1 MRIPSWKALVHGLL
15 CAAFCGSIAT
25 FGGPAAAQDALPPQG
40 AYPPGYAAGMEAMA
54 EPMLGPGI
62 YGSAEGPPP
71 NAWPGVNPYPAGNYE
86 RLANERGIW
95 EYEDNRD
102 QRRKYK
108 FGIDYIQGWGVKP
121 GPQVLIGDPNAYLHA
136 YPTDDEFD
144 IPFTRLTNADY
155 GEAQPFSFW
164 PARFTNWFGDLC
176 MNGIRANFGWEIY
189 DHQEFQVS
197 GFALFEATQQFTN
210 YGGDRT
216 ADDIDLNIF
225 RLPLFDG
232 TEFGTTIPYDS
243 FLDLRYR
250 QQVYGID
257 FDYWSSPFYDSKNFM
272 VRMELGV
279 KYLYIKEQFRM
290 QAGDSGLDY
299 QYNAEDGTITPEPPP
314 LPLFPDGA
322 LFSFIDPFVTT
333 INSQVTSNL
342 VGPMI
347 GARADLGGDKF
358 KIWGQVKFGALANM
372 ETSTVWSQNVRPQ
385 VLQSI
390 YGPGPTSS
398 RTREHTYITPVFQT
412 GINGEFGF
420 MSYLP
425 IIKQIPII
433 NLSKFRLGYDY
444 TLIGALSRPAQVLQY
459 NVDVIDLKTKRQ
471 NFSIKT
477 LNFGLGW
484 DF

>member
-1 MRIPSWKALVHGLL
+1 
-15 CAAFCGSIAT
+15 
-25 FGGPAAAQDALPPQG
+25 
-40 AYPPGYAAGMEAMA
+40 MA

-121 GPQVLIGDPNAYLHA
+121 GPQVLIGDPNAYLRA
-136 YPTDDEFD
+136 YPTDDTFD
-144 IPFTRLTNADY
+144 IPFTRLTNLDY
-155 GEAQPFSFW
+155 GSPQPYQWW

-210 YGGDRT
+210 YGGDNNPN
-216 ADDIDLNIF
+216 DIDLNIF
-225 RLPLFDG
+225 RLPLYDG
-232 TEFGTTIPYDS
+232 TAEGTTIPYDS
-243 FLDLRYR
+243 FLDLRYK
-250 QQVYGID
+250 QQVYGVD
-257 FDYWSSPFYDSKNFM
+257 LDYWSSPFYDTKNFM
-272 VRMELGV
+272 LRMELGV
-279 KYLYIKEQFRM
+279 KYLYIREQFRI

-299 QYNAEDGTITPEPPP
+299 QYTADDGTITDVPD
-314 LPLFPDGA
+314 LFPDGA
-322 LFSFIDPFVTT
+322 LFSYIDPFTTT
-333 INSQVTSNL
+333 IDSSVTSNL

-347 GARADLGGDKF
+347 GFRADLGGDKF
-358 KIWGQVKFGALANM
+358 KIWGQCKFGALADM
-372 ETSTVWSQNVRPQ
+372 ETSTVFSQNVRPQ

-398 RTREHTYITPVFQT
+398 RTRSHTYITPVFQT

-444 TLIGALSRPAQVLQY
+444 TLIGELSRPAQVLQY

-477 LNFGLGW
+477 LNFGLAW